1 MFLNYLDCGNINM
14 SNTSNTKILV
24 SKENR
29 STKIALGIAIIL
41 IILLY
46 LVLSANPENSEAKN
60 YNGFITLALI
70 GGAIYYYTKRK
81 TKTLTNEQVIA
92 LVAQYMYR
100 NAAIHIDSIYSN
112 IKIVQG
118 NVGERYIQ
126 LKTPAMTFL
135 YRDGF
140 GIVEQHPGLLVTQV
154 LKEQAEDEIAI
165 TRGKMKLKEDAM
177 YRRLDDMGALPEEAS
192 EQ

>member
-1 MFLNYLDCGNINM
+1 MFLKCLECGNIN
-14 SNTSNTKILV
+14 TPNTKILV

-29 STKIALGIAIIL
+29 STKIALGIAIFL
-41 IILLY
+41 IFILY
-46 LVLSANPENSEAKN
+46 LVLSANPNGPESEN
-60 YNGFITLALI
+60 YNGFITLAII
-70 GGAIYYYTKRK
+70 GVAIYYYTKRK

-100 NAAIHIDSIYSN
+100 NAAEHIDSTYSN

-126 LKTPAMTFL
+126 LKTPAMTFM

-140 GIVEQHPGLLVTQV
+140 GIVEQHPGLLVTEV

-165 TRGKMKLKEDAM
+165 TRGKIKLKEDAM
-177 YRRLDDMGALPEEAS
+177 YRRLDDMGALPEE
-192 EQ
+192 EN